1 MPKSSKQQ
9 EEIPSRHNKNTGQN
23 KNTFCIKSF
32 FLNLFS
38 RNQGNKKTG
47 FYDTIKNIKLLGKK
61 IPVDEGNILN
71 NSLNFGNKT
80 VEDVM
85 IPRSDIGAVRRDI
98 GLEALS
104 KQIIELPHT
113 RILVYDDNLDN
124 IIGFIH
130 IKDILKT
137 LVSKTKFQLDAILRT
152 PIIAAPSMKL
162 IDLLV
167 EMQVKR
173 THIAIV
179 IDEYGGTDG
188 IVTIEDIIEE
198 IVGRID
204 DEYDKRLES
213 DSYTIVNSSTILS
226 HARVEVEVLEKILG
240 IKLKKEEDEF
250 DTIGGLVLAKVGNV
264 PSIGTKIDISDIV
277 ELEVIDASARTL
289 KQVKLKLKNAQYL
302 LTNTIS

>member
-9 EEIPSRHNKNTGQN
+9 EEIPSRHNKKTAQS

-38 RNQGNKKTG
+38 RNQGNKKSG
-47 FYDTIKNIKLLGKK
+47 FYDTIKNLKLLGKK
-61 IPVDEGNILN
+61 IPVDKGNILN
-71 NSLNFGNKT
+71 NSLNFSNKT

-98 GLEALS
+98 SLEALS

-113 RILVYDDNLDN
+113 RILVYDDTLDN
-124 IIGFIH
+124 IVGFIH

-137 LVSKTKFQLDAILRT
+137 LVSKAKFQLDAILRT

-213 DSYTIVNSSTILS
+213 DSYTIVNSNTILS

-250 DTIGGLVLAKVGNV
+250 DTIGGLVLSKVGNV

-289 KQVKLKLKNAQYL
+289 KQVKLKLKNAQHL